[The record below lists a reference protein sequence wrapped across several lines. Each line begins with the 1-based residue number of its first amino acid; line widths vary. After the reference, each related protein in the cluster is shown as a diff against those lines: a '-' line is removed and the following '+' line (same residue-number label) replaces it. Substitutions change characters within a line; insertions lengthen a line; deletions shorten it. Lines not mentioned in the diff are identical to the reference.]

1 MYQTRS
7 RRKRS
12 TVETVMSM
20 DDGIWVYSTAGRA
33 VLRNYGSV
41 TAGENKTAV
50 SADADGSAVAEVTIE
65 GANTVTASGTDGV
78 GVYAEAEQ
86 DTGSSTEFPITVDV
100 SNSSITAETAI
111 KLSGQ
116 RASVSISDSQI
127 LGNIEFDMGNYN
139 DLLNISSVNLG
150 TLISGGVNL
159 GGGSNTINF
168 NAATDTLINVKGT
181 ISNIETLTVNKN
193 GGDGDVR
200 VRDVNFTGSTAEIEN
215 GNLIIGG
222 HFNLGL
228 DGIVNVKN
236 SSKLVFEYNDASD
249 FGHMTTGT
257 VNFDE
262 EARQYV
268 QVAEDSTDPSA
279 SQQSFQDN
287 REQLTFIDA
296 PTVVEN
302 KLTSEM
308 SVTSDDIETFTV
320 MDDGQETEVD
330 GTTMLGMIGSLLEPP
345 TTDPMDMETTD
356 PMDMETTD
364 PMDMETTDP
373 MDMEPGTTEPSES
386 TKKSDSSS
394 DSSVFGLFAMGM
406 LFWTT
411 LGDFMDEADS
421 AQFQDVFG
429 LEANNLF
436 RRSSG
441 SQRQPLFD
449 QDTKFN
455 VRSVSVGS
463 PGLSGDSSSSMQGVA
478 LDVDSDLG
486 NGFRIGFTTV
496 PKVSASNSAA
506 LVGADSESRTQGE
519 QYALRGSWSQNSWFT
534 NLIVGYGNYSS
545 NSTFENPVSNDVM
558 RGSFDLNQTL
568 FQLGTGVKM
577 TLGNLQITPS
587 LDVFSGS
594 MRRKRYSAVGTVFN
608 AEIPEQS
615 WQYDGWKA
623 GLSLSSNG
631 FYSSS
636 TGLSWKPSLQMSTHQ
651 INSDNPGVY
660 NLSQSDHAGVL
671 DFQTSSLAHQLPNQI
686 HSFTAGVN
694 IKKSDDF
701 GVRLGFSRVIVDN
714 NPVNVAVA
722 QLGMR
727 F

>member
-1 MYQTRS
+1 MAQLQLVKIKQLS
-7 RRKRS
+7 QRKRF
-12 TVETVMSM
+12 
-20 DDGIWVYSTAGRA
+20 
-33 VLRNYGSV
+33 
-41 TAGENKTAV
+41 
-50 SADADGSAVAEVTIE
+50 GSAVAEVTIE
-65 GANTVTASGTDGV
+65 GADTVKASGTDGV

-86 DTGSSTEFPITVDV
+86 DTGSSTDFPITVNI
-100 SNSSITAETAI
+100 SESSITAATAI
-111 KLSGQ
+111 ELSGQ

-577 TLGNLQITPS
+577 TVGNLQITPS

-594 MRRKRYSAVGTVFN
+594 MRRKSYSAVGTVFN
-608 AEIPEQS
+608 AEVPEQS

-623 GLSLSSNG
+623 GFKLSSNG
-631 FYSSS
+631 FYRSS
-636 TGLSWKPSLQMSTHQ
+636 TGLNWQPSLQMSTHQ
-651 INSDNPGVY
+651 
-660 NLSQSDHAGVL
+660 
-671 DFQTSSLAHQLPNQI
+671 HQ
-686 HSFTAGVN
+686 F
-694 IKKSDDF
+694 
-701 GVRLGFSRVIVDN
+701 
-714 NPVNVAVA
+714 
-722 QLGMR
+722 
-727 F
+727 